1 MCVQRLSS
9 YARLHSTLSS
19 EADSLELERQLAPRE
34 RAWLR
39 WLRRVGWA
47 LIGLYFIVALSLLA
61 ARYWALPKLPD
72 YRDQFA
78 QMASDA
84 LGQRVTIDALTADWH
99 GFHPW
104 IELRGVTVHDRDDRP
119 ALQLPSVRG
128 VIAWRSLL
136 ARELRLRTLVIDRA
150 DLDIRRAADG
160 RLYVAGME
168 LGPGPQSATSPADW
182 ILRQGEIHVRDGSIE
197 WRDEQRNA
205 PPLRLRELN
214 VLIRNSGNTH
224 NFALRAAPPA
234 EYGHALDVRGQVSGR
249 TFVQLRD
256 WNGRLYAGIDALD
269 LSVWRQW
276 VDYPVDLHGGRGALR
291 LWLTLTQRQVAE
303 ARAQVAFA
311 DVALRMAPQL
321 PELHLAV
328 LQGEV
333 GAKQTQSTL
342 ALLGLGNARPA
353 YEAYGRNL
361 VMRSAAGEALRPA
374 DFTARWQPGEAD
386 EAAQGTFT
394 VKAVELK
401 PLARL
406 SEHFLLPERFRALI
420 KTLSPQ
426 GVLHD
431 VRFNW
436 SGALEAPLQYAA
448 KARFAQLGIAP
459 YGDIPGFD
467 HLNGEFDI
475 NEKSGRVKAEGRKVG
490 IHYPGVFVEAQ
501 HELDKLAGR
510 VNWTVRDHDLDV
522 RIEDLLFE
530 NADASGSV
538 SGSVRATAA
547 GANIVDLTA
556 RASRARGVAVYKYIP
571 HLPTEVAHWLQRGIL
586 QGSASDVR
594 FRLRGDLDDFPYR
607 DPKKGEFKVSA
618 KLAGVQ
624 LRYDDEWPS
633 IEGITGDIAFDGP
646 ALVIKAQRATSLG
659 AQLNDVQARFA
670 DVYKDHAVLRV
681 EGKAR
686 GPSNEFLK
694 FIARSPV
701 RGFIGGLTDGWSAAG
716 PGELDLALDLPL
728 HALDEAKVAG
738 HYQFDGNSI
747 VMAAGDPPMTQVKGR
762 IDFTEQGASSPGIS
776 AQYLNGPLNVRVENQ
791 QGAVVVTATGSADAA
806 GLMRTASL
814 PRTDRVKGVARYRA
828 TFKMRDRQTSAVF
841 ESNLQGVSVD
851 LPPPFAKRATENW
864 PLRIERVSESDTRL
878 RLSATLA
885 ALLNVQGSLRKD
897 GNRMVLDR
905 AGVAIGDVPVPKPE
919 GAFIAVAVNV
929 PSLSV
934 DTFAPFGGDTGA
946 GRSSMPPLGALSL
959 RTDRLTGA
967 GRVVHDVS
975 LRAQLRGQVW
985 RADVTARE
993 LAGEVS
999 WLPKGNG
1006 VIKARLSH
1014 LHHPEMVENA
1024 AIQSSDNFKDL
1035 PALDIVADRYVLDG
1049 RELGRL
1055 ELQAFNEKGGWRIDH
1070 AALSTASGT
1079 ASASGLWV
1087 PARTGAERTELDISV
1102 KAQDIGAYLAQ
1113 VGYGDAVRGG
1123 KGELTG
1129 RVSWNGPPTD
1139 LDYGS
1144 LSGAL
1149 QMRAEDGQ
1157 FVKLKP
1163 GVGRLLGV
1171 LSLQSLPRRI
1181 TLDFKDVFGEG
1192 FAFDRIDGTAKIARG
1207 VMTTGDLGMV
1217 GTSATVVITGAAD
1230 LAKETQNLHVRVVP
1244 TVGDSVAAAAGLALL
1259 NPVVGV
1265 GAWIAQRLLKDP
1277 LGRMLAY
1284 EYAVTGS
1291 WDDPQVEKLSEPRA
1305 DRAPATQAGKEN
1317 EAQ

>member
-1 MCVQRLSS
+1 M
-9 YARLHSTLSS
+9 SS
-19 EADSLELERQLAPRE
+19 EAENIELERQLAPRE

-39 WLRRVGWA
+39 WLRRAGWS
-47 LIGLYFIVALSLLA
+47 LIGLYFVAALSLLA
-61 ARYWALPKLPD
+61 ARYWVLPKLPD
-72 YRDQFA
+72 YRSEFA

-104 IELRGVTVHDRDDRP
+104 IELRGVTVHDRNDRP
-119 ALQLPSVRG
+119 ALKLPSVRG
-128 VIAWRSLL
+128 VLAWRSLL
-136 ARELRLRTLVIDRA
+136 ARELRLRTLVIERA

-168 LGPGPQSATSPADW
+168 LEPGPQAATSPADW

-197 WRDEQRNA
+197 WRDEQREA

-224 NFALRAAPPA
+224 DFALRAAPPA
-234 EYGHALDVRGQVSGR
+234 EYGQALDVRGQVSGR
-249 TFVQLRD
+249 TFAQLRD
-256 WNGRLYAGIDALD
+256 WNGRLYASIDALD
-269 LSVWRQW
+269 LGVWRQW
-276 VDYPVDLHGGRGALR
+276 VDYPVDLQGGRGALR
-291 LWLTLTQRQVAE
+291 VWLTLTQRHIAE
-303 ARAQVAFA
+303 ARAQVALA

-321 PELHLAV
+321 PELQLAA

-333 GAKQTQSTL
+333 GAKQTQSAL
-342 ALLGLGNARPA
+342 ALLGLGNSQPA
-353 YEAYGRNL
+353 YQAYGRNL
-361 VMRSAAGEALRPA
+361 LMRTAAGDALHPA

-386 EAAQGTFT
+386 EAAQGALT
-394 VKAVELK
+394 VNAVELT
-401 PLARL
+401 PLAQL
-406 SEHFLLPERFRALI
+406 SEHFLLPERFRTLI

-426 GVLHD
+426 GMLQD
-431 VRFNW
+431 VKFDW
-436 SGALEAPLQYAA
+436 SGPLEAPVEYVA
-448 KARFAQLGIAP
+448 KARFVQLGIAP
-459 YGDIPGFD
+459 YGDIPGFN

-475 NEKSGRVKAEGRKVG
+475 SEKSGRIKAEGRKVG
-490 IHYPGVFVEAQ
+490 IQYPGVFLEAQ
-501 HELDKLAGR
+501 HELDKVAGR
-510 VNWTVRDHDLDV
+510 VNWTTLKNDDLDV

-538 SGSVRATAA
+538 SGSVRVTAA
-547 GANIVDLTA
+547 GAQLVDLNA
-556 RASRARGVAVYKYIP
+556 RASRARGAAVYRYIP
-571 HLPTEVAHWLQRGIL
+571 YLPKEVGEWLQKGIL
-586 QGSASDVR
+586 QGGASDVR

-624 LRYDDEWPS
+624 LRYDDAWPS
-633 IEGITGDIAFDGP
+633 IEDISGDITFNGP
-646 ALVIKAQRATSLG
+646 ALVIRAQRATSLG
-659 AQLNDVQARFA
+659 AQLHEVQARFA
-670 DVYKDHAVLRV
+670 DIYKDHAVLRV

-686 GPSNEFLK
+686 GASNEFLK
-694 FIARSPV
+694 FISRSPV
-701 RGFIGGLTDGWSAAG
+701 RGFIGGLTDGWAAEG

-728 HALDEAKVAG
+728 DALDEAKVAG
-738 HYQFDGNSI
+738 HYQFDGNTI
-747 VMAAGDPPMTQVKGR
+747 LMAAGDPPMTQVKGR
-762 IDFTEQGASSPGIS
+762 IDFTEHGASSPGIS
-776 AQYLNGPLNVRVENQ
+776 ARYLNGPLNVRVENR
-791 QGAVVVTATGSADAA
+791 QGAVLVTATGSGDAS
-806 GLMRTASL
+806 GLMRAASL
-814 PRTDRVKGVARYRA
+814 PLADRVKGAARYRA
-828 TFKMRDRQTSAVF
+828 TFQTRDRQISTVF
-841 ESNLQGVSVD
+841 ESNLQGVSID
-851 LPPPFAKRATENW
+851 LPAPFAKRAAESW
-864 PLRIERVSESDTRL
+864 PLRIERVSESDTRQ
-878 RLSATLA
+878 RLSAKLA
-885 ALLNVQGSLRKD
+885 TLLNVQGSLRKD
-897 GNRMVLDR
+897 GNRLVLDR
-905 AGVAIGDVPVPKPE
+905 AGVAIGDVPVPTPE

-929 PSLSV
+929 PDLSL
-934 DTFAPFGGDTGA
+934 DALAPFGGETGA
-946 GRSSMPPLGALSL
+946 GGAGSMPPLGALTL
-959 RTDRLTGA
+959 RTDRLIGA
-967 GRVVHDVS
+967 GRVVHDVAM
-975 LRAQLRGQVW
+975 RAQLRGQIW

-1006 VIKARLSH
+1006 VIKARLRH
-1014 LHHPEMVENA
+1014 LYQPDTVEGA
-1024 AIQSSDNFKDL
+1024 AADQSADFENL

-1070 AALSTASGT
+1070 AALGTASGT
-1079 ASASGLWV
+1079 ASASGRWI
-1087 PARTGAERTELDISV
+1087 PARTGPERTELAISV
-1102 KAQDIGAYLAQ
+1102 KVQDIGAYLAQ
-1113 VGYGDAVRGG
+1113 VGYGDAVRSGE
-1123 KGELTG
+1123 GELTG
-1129 RVSWNGPPTD
+1129 RVSWNGSPTE

-1144 LSGAL
+1144 LSGTL
-1149 QMRAEDGQ
+1149 QVRAEDGQ

-1192 FAFDRIDGTAKIARG
+1192 FAFDRIDGTANIARG

-1217 GTSATVVITGAAD
+1217 GTSATVVITGSAD
-1230 LAKETQNLHVRVVP
+1230 LAKETQDLHVRVVP

-1305 DRAPATQAGKEN
+1305 DQPAQAGKGGTN
-1317 EAQ
+1317 PNDD